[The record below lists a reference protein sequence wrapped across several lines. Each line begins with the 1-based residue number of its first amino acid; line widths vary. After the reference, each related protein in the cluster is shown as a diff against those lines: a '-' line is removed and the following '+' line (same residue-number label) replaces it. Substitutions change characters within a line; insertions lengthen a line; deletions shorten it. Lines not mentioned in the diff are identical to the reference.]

1 MYEERSKK
9 KTFCLHCTIIVPQ
22 SLLHSLSTI
31 ITHFISLLDTIST
44 AKLKRIPNISYCK
57 VTYLENVPSLPPYHC
72 LPLTFLENLQT
83 LQLLSGAPISIAKL
97 KGILRTTFCT
107 VLYCVCRC
115 GCWPAC
121 CWCSSPWWST
131 PSSSAGSSSISA
143 TSRSGGRTRSRRRSR
158 RPPLRCEI
166 GRELFTTQ

>member
-1 MYEERSKK
+1 MFLPQINITTGTKMYGERSKK
-9 KTFCLHCTIIVPQ
+9 KTFCLHCTIIVPR

-31 ITHFISLLDTIST
+31 IRLSYTLLTSLIQ
-44 AKLKRIPNISYCK
+44 
-57 VTYLENVPSLPPYHC
+57 
-72 LPLTFLENLQT
+72 F
-83 LQLLSGAPISIAKL
+83 LLSVNNQIKKKPKYNLMQGQSTVL
-97 KGILRTTFCT
+97 YCT
-107 VLYCVCRC
+107 VLYCTVLCRC

-131 PSSSAGSSSISA
+131 PSSSAGSSSTSA

-166 GRELFTTQ
+166 GRQLFTTQ